1 MNGIGRFRQW
11 SMKMNGYEALALAVK
26 LTNDGID
33 PNEATEIALETM
45 EAANDEGIDVLE
57 VAA

>member
-1 MNGIGRFRQW
+1 
-11 SMKMNGYEALALAVK
+11 MNGYEALALAVK